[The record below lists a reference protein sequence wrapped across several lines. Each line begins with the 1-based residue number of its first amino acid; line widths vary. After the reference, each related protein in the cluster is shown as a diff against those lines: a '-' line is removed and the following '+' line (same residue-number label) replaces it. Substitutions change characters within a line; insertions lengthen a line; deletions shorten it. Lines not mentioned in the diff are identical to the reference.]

1 MASIIRLKRSATSG
15 NPATLAAGEMAYSSL
30 ADNGSNGG
38 DRLYFGHGTETGG
51 DAANHEVIGG
61 KFFTQQ
67 LDHAKGTLTANSAL
81 LVDANKKIN
90 ELLVDNIT
98 IDGNTISSTDT
109 NGNIVLT
116 PNGDGLIDVS
126 FTNIIDLATPTDSA
140 HAATKG
146 YVDAK
151 ATAAFLKYKA
161 GSDSDVID
169 LDTETLT
176 FAGGIG
182 LTATVSSNQVAM
194 ALDNTS
200 VTSGSY
206 GSGTAIPTF
215 TVDDQGRLT
224 AAGSVSV
231 STTLNVAG
239 DSSSTGSIALGSD
252 TLNIKGMEGI
262 DVTASGSLFTIAAET
277 ATDTN
282 KGVASFDATDFGNTN
297 GAITVSETT
306 LGSTG
311 LNPGAT
317 VTDLAGLTQLD
328 VDNVRLNGNILS
340 TTDSDNALMWLDPGN
355 NMAVQ
360 GKVIIRGD
368 LQVDGTQTI
377 INSTTMTVDDKTI
390 VLADGAADSAAATGS
405 GIEVSTAGANIL
417 WNAGTDNWDFN
428 RSINLPSGLDFKI
441 DGVGTNERIDD
452 RLNNLIQVGEG
463 LDIVY
468 DDTAN
473 TLTFSA
479 ELATSSNPGVASFS
493 SDYFTVDGAGEV
505 IIHEVNGGTY

>member
-38 DRLYFGHGTETGG
+38 DRLYFGHGTETNG
-51 DAANHEVIGG
+51 DAANHEIIGG

-90 ELLVDNIT
+90 ELLVDNLT
-98 IDGNTISSTDT
+98 LDGNTISANDA
-109 NGNIVLT
+109 
-116 PNGDGLIDVS
+116 NGDIFISPSGTGQVVINFSRIEDV
-126 FTNIIDLATPTDSA
+126 ATPVDSA
-140 HAATKG
+140 DAATKG
-146 YVDAK
+146 YVDSYNQAATLTAK
-151 ATAAFLKYKA
+151 V
-161 GSDSDVID
+161 GSDSDTIN
-169 LDTETLT
+169 LATGLLE
-176 FAGGIG
+176 FAGGTG
-182 LTATVSSNQVAM
+182 LTAALTNDNITFN
-194 ALDNTS
+194 LDNTA
-200 VTSGSY
+200 VTAGSY
-206 GSGTAIPTF
+206 GSVTQIPTF
-215 TVDDQGRLT
+215 TVDAQGRLT
-224 AAGSVSV
+224 TAGQVAI
-231 STTLNVAG
+231 STTLTTAG
-239 DSSSTGSIALGSD
+239 DATSGSVALNGG
-252 TLNIKGMEGI
+252 TLTFSGGEGI
-262 DVTASGSLFTIAAET
+262 DIAASGSGITVAAEV

-282 KGVASFDATDFGNTN
+282 LGVARFDATDFGNTG
-297 GAITVSETT
+297 GAITVATTT

-311 LNPGAT
+311 LNPGTT

-355 NMAVQ
+355 NMAVT

-428 RSINLPSGLDFKI
+428 RSINLPQGLDFKI
-441 DGVGTNERIDD
+441 NGVGFNERVDD
-452 RLNNLIQVGEG
+452 RLNDMIQVGEG
-463 LDIVY
+463 LDIAY

-479 ELATSSNPGVASFS
+479 EIASSSNLGVAKFS
-493 SDYFTVDGAGEV
+493 TDFFTVDGAGEV

>member
-90 ELLVDNIT
+90 ELLVDNLT
-98 IDGNTISSTDT
+98 IDGNTISAT
-109 NGNIVLT
+109 NSNGDIFLT
-116 PNGDGLIDVS
+116 PNGTGSLVLNFNKIEDIG
-126 FTNIIDLATPTDSA
+126 TPIDSA
-140 HAATKG
+140 DAATKG
-146 YVDAK
+146 YVDAYNQA
-151 ATAAFLKYKA
+151 ATLKISS
-161 GSDSDVID
+161 GVDSDTVN
-169 LDTETLT
+169 LSTGTLLVS
-176 FAGGIG
+176 GGTG
-182 LTATVSSNQVAM
+182 LTSAVSNDQVSIS
-194 ALDNTS
+194 LDNTS
-200 VTSGSY
+200 VTAGSY
-206 GSGTAIPTF
+206 GSVTQIPTF
-215 TVDDQGRLT
+215 TVDAQGRLT
-224 AAGSVSV
+224 AAAQVAI
-231 STTLNVAG
+231 STTLSTAG
-239 DSSSTGSIALGSD
+239 DSSSTGSVALNGGVLD
-252 TLNIKGMEGI
+252 FDGGEGI
-262 DVTASGSLFTIAAET
+262 DITASGASITINAET

-282 KGVASFDATDFGNTN
+282 LGVAKFDATDFGNN
-297 GAITVSETT
+297 SGAITVSPIT
-306 LGSTG
+306 LGSTNI
-311 LNPGAT
+311 NPGETTTAI
-317 VTDLAGLTQLD
+317 AGMTQLD
-328 VDNVRLNGNILS
+328 VDNVRLNGNIIS
-340 TTDSDNALMWLDPGN
+340 TTDSDNALMWIDPGN

-390 VLADGAADSAAATGS
+390 VLADGAADSAAATGA
-405 GIEVSTAGANIL
+405 GIEVFTAGASML
-417 WNAGTDNWDFN
+417 YNAGTDNWDFN
-428 RSINLPSGLDFKI
+428 RSINIPQGMDI
-441 DGVGTNERIDD
+441 NIGGVGFNERVDD

-463 LDIVY
+463 LDIFYSDVG
-468 DDTAN
+468 N

-479 ELATSSNPGVASFS
+479 ELATSSNPGVASFNA
-493 SDYFTVDGAGEV
+493 DFFTVDGSGEV

>member
-15 NPATLAAGEMAYSSL
+15 NPSTLAAGEMAYSSL

-51 DAANHEVIGG
+51 DAANHEIIGG

-90 ELLVDNIT
+90 ELLVDNLT
-98 IDGNTISSTDT
+98 IDGNTISATDT
-109 NGNIVLT
+109 NGDIFLT
-116 PNGDGLIDVS
+116 PNGTGSLVLNFNKIEDVG
-126 FTNIIDLATPTDSA
+126 TPLDSA
-140 HAATKG
+140 DVATKG
-146 YVDAK
+146 YVDSYNAAATLTAK
-151 ATAAFLKYKA
+151 A
-161 GSDSDVID
+161 GNDSDTIV
-169 LDTETLT
+169 LATGSLEFT
-176 FAGGIG
+176 GGTG
-182 LTATVSSNQVAM
+182 LTSALTNDQITFN
-194 ALDNTS
+194 LDNTA
-200 VTSGSY
+200 VTAGSY
-206 GSGTAIPTF
+206 GSVTQIPTF
-215 TVDDQGRLT
+215 TVDAQGRLT
-224 AAGSVSV
+224 TAGEVAI
-231 STTLNVAG
+231 STTLAVAG
-239 DSSSTGSIALGSD
+239 DATSGSVALNGG
-252 TLNIKGMEGI
+252 TLTFSGGEGI
-262 DVTASGSLFTIAAET
+262 DIAASGSGITVAAEV

-282 KGVASFDATDFGNTN
+282 LGVAKFDATDFGNN
-297 GAITVSETT
+297 AGAITVAAST
-306 LGSTG
+306 LGSTA
-311 LNPGAT
+311 LNPGTT
-317 VTDLAGLTQLD
+317 VTDLAGITQLD

-340 TTDSDNALMWLDPGN
+340 TTDSDNSLMWLDPGN
-355 NMAVQ
+355 NMAIA

-390 VLADGAADSAAATGS
+390 VLADGAADSAAATGA

-428 RSINLPSGLDFKI
+428 RSINLPQGLDFKI
-441 DGVGTNERIDD
+441 NGVGFNERVDD
-452 RLNNLIQVGEG
+452 RLNDMIQVGEG

-473 TLTFSA
+473 TLTFTA

-493 SDYFTVDGAGEV
+493 SEFFTVDGSGEV
-505 IIHEVNGGTY
+505 IIHEVNGGSY